1 MVPNDETV
9 APFSTSQFQ
18 PPSASCSPSSRSTSG
33 RHVHAEVRARRD
45 DVAVDARLDLAL
57 EEPMVCPRGLEVG
70 IPPGGVLPD
79 KADGATRLVALGI
92 EPQPAQE
99 LEHVEGVGEIARPR
113 PATPLAVG
121 RLEREQPGAPA
132 LGRDPRPL
140 GGDDVR
146 RLVGQVAHHLPAD
159 RGIGVEQPSD
169 DRHAVRYRYAP
180 PPIPVVPSDMTAEIM
195 PNTLLSGSSR

>member
-33 RHVHAEVRARRD
+33 RHVDAEVGTRRD
-45 DVAVDARLDLAL
+45 DVAVDARLDLTL
-57 EEPMVCPRGLEVG
+57 EKRVVGPRGLEVWV
-70 IPPGGVLPD
+70 PPGDSL
-79 KADGATRLVALGI
+79 ADEADRAPRLLALGI

-99 LEHVEGVGEIARPR
+99 LEHVERVGVVARPR
-113 PATPLAVG
+113 PAAPLAAG

-146 RLVGQVAHHLPAD
+146 RLAGQVAHDLPAD
-159 RGIGVEQPSD
+159 RGIGVEQPRD
-169 DRHAVRYRYAP
+169 DRHRVIPSYAP

-195 PNTLLSGSSR
+195 PKTLLSGSSR